1 MEEIIG
7 EKEEGLVVSE
17 VEEELVTTLEVVI
30 KEQVCKGSR
39 IQVRVADVVQ
49 EHLADLEEVKDSMGR
64 MFSVTNT
71 RIMDSINHIV
81 DLHKIKM
88 QVKQEVHLI
97 LQIIVS
103 MEICLWYIL
112 GKELRVLLFGYW
124 TVGPPVI

>member
-49 EHLADLEEVKDSMGR
+49 EHLADLEEVRDSMGR
-64 MFSVTNT
+64 
-71 RIMDSINHIV
+71 
-81 DLHKIKM
+81 DLI
-88 QVKQEVHLI
+88 
-97 LQIIVS
+97 
-103 MEICLWYIL
+103 
-112 GKELRVLLFGYW
+112 
-124 TVGPPVI
+124 